1 MKKQSIYKFF
11 YLVAALLVLGF
22 LIRFGVDVFL
32 YDTYLTSAPL
42 YLFALVRA
50 FAFLLPATLV
60 FLVGLLLKKK
70 LK

>member
-1 MKKQSIYKFF
+1 MKKQSIYKIF

-50 FAFLLPATLV
+50 FAFLLPAALV

-70 LK
+70 IK

>member
-50 FAFLLPATLV
+50 FAFLLPAALV